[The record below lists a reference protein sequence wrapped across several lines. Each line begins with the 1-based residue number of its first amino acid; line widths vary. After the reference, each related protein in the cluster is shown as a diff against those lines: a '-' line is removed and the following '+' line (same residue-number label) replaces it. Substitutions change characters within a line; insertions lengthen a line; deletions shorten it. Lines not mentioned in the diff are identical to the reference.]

1 MSNIILEATNN
12 IRAMHEI
19 ESIIN
24 NDDIPI
30 ESRKYFVQFVLSS
43 LHNKRTV
50 KQQKNITVFRDLF
63 VRIDKDTRLF
73 RTLLNVAVDLAEHF
87 NFNNVSLV
95 YALKNI
101 SLEEHFT
108 NFVDFARR
116 ENPII
121 AKNSPLQLY
130 LTLGL
135 SIIKLALQ
143 KNRNETLKR
152 FNENMKKSL
161 FKKYAELS
169 KSMSEHFIN
178 MDFGDFVAQSQQ
190 QNYTKNNSDLN
201 DFNRDDDDDDDHDNI
216 DEIITEDTFNTSKSS
231 IDKVNNSS
239 VRMTVV
245 ADIHP
250 EKDINNNTTTTVTVD
265 NSVPEYIITEEE
277 DDDDDD
283 NEEKKDKIGSG
294 FSSLE
299 DCLDDNEN
307 YDIIITNNVENTLI
321 SPVLPTIHEST
332 EIQQFDNSVDSDVPN
347 NSDDIDSNP
356 DLNISDLD
364 EMLHILVHRD
374 DNTTNRGDSSTS
386 SDVDSG
392 LVRDD
397 MEFLKTLDNGDKELD
412 LKQLD
417 SLVMEAGRKFGS
429 SVLSN
434 VSMFDN
440 INNIANNSQQNK
452 KPDKIIQFNNNM
464 HNIVDLMKH

>member
-1 MSNIILEATNN
+1 
-12 IRAMHEI
+12 MHEI

-24 NDDIPI
+24 NDDIPV

-201 DFNRDDDDDDDHDNI
+201 DFNRDDDDDDDDDDNDANTDDIVI
-216 DEIITEDTFNTSKSS
+216 DNTFNT
-231 IDKVNNSS
+231 KVNNSP
-239 VRMTVV
+239 VRMKTVV
-245 ADIHP
+245 ADIHTQR
-250 EKDINNNTTTTVTVD
+250 DTTTTTVRVD

-277 DDDDDD
+277 
-283 NEEKKDKIGSG
+283 EEEDEKIGNG

-299 DCLDDNEN
+299 DCLDDVDNDD
-307 YDIIITNNVENTLI
+307 DIIIANNVEKTSI
-321 SPVLPTIHEST
+321 SAATTTTATALQTIDEST
-332 EIQQFDNSVDSDVPN
+332 EIEQFDNALDSDVPN
-347 NSDDIDSNP
+347 NSADDIDSNP

-364 EMLHILVHRD
+364 EMLHVLVHRD
-374 DNTTNRGDSSTS
+374 DNTGNRGDSSTS
-386 SDVDSG
+386 SDTDSG

-397 MEFLKTLDNGDKELD
+397 IGFLKTLDNGDKELD

-429 SVLSN
+429 SVLGT

-440 INNIANNSQQNK
+440 ITNIANNSQQNK

>member
-30 ESRKYFVQFVLSS
+30 ESRKYFLQFVLSS

-201 DFNRDDDDDDDHDNI
+201 DFNRDDDDDDDT
-216 DEIITEDTFNTSKSS
+216 DEIIIEDTFNTSKSS

-239 VRMTVV
+239 VQMTVV

-250 EKDINNNTTTTVTVD
+250 EKNITNNTTATTVAKTTVTFD
-265 NSVPEYIITEEE
+265 NSVPKYIITEEE
-277 DDDDDD
+277 EDDDDE
-283 NEEKKDKIGSG
+283 EEKIKSG
-294 FSSLE
+294 FYSIE
-299 DCLDDNEN
+299 DCLDDTEN
-307 YDIIITNNVENTLI
+307 NDIIITNNVENTLI

-332 EIQQFDNSVDSDVPN
+332 EIQQFDNAVDSD
-347 NSDDIDSNP
+347 DLDSNP

-364 EMLHILVHRD
+364 EMLHVLVHRD

-429 SVLSN
+429 SVLST

-440 INNIANNSQQNK
+440 NNNNIANNSQQNK